1 VKKAVVLS
9 AAYVGI
15 FIISLFFISGVS
27 LIFTWISNYSPE
39 YQSMRFFEPA
49 LQALLSAI
57 APAVALS
64 LMLVLLLRTRTAT
77 RDPFAGLVV
86 TLVAIVLYMGTA
98 LLILQLFQPDT
109 STEVRHTPFFQQRLA
124 QIEQDLLYTGQIQVS
139 ERDEVAIAPLLRIDM
154 DKTQAPR
161 ITYFQEAQ
169 ADPTR
174 RRITT
179 ASGETILEYSPRTTP
194 FYAFIEPP
202 ASLQRISR
210 EVEGI
215 AQSLRQSIAKGW
227 IFLLLITAGHV
238 LFLTGSWSLIRSSR
252 WPLLNAL
259 IALIVFRG
267 FFFLDAAFHSGV
279 FAEAL
284 QVLSLEEYSF
294 LAAPAAFLLLG
305 LLFILWG
312 VVHQPAPAGAV
323 HE

>member
-1 VKKAVVLS
+1 MKKAVVLS

-15 FIISLFFISGVS
+15 FIISLLLITGVS

-39 YQSMRFFEPA
+39 YQSMHFFETAP
-49 LQALLSAI
+49 QALLTAI

-64 LMLVLLLRTRTAT
+64 LMLILLLRTRTSA
-77 RDPFAGLVV
+77 RDPLAGLIV
-86 TLVAIVLYMGTA
+86 TLVAIALYMGTA
-98 LLILQLFQPDT
+98 LLILQLFQPGS
-109 STEVRHTPFFQQRLA
+109 STENRHIPFYQQRMV
-124 QIEQDLLYTGQIQVS
+124 QIEQDLLYAGQIQVP
-139 ERDEVAIAPLLRIDM
+139 EHGQVAISPLLKIDM

-161 ITYFQEAQ
+161 ITYFQKAQ
-169 ADPTR
+169 ADPSQ
-174 RRITT
+174 RRIT
-179 ASGETILEYSPRTTP
+179 APDGKTISEYSPRTTP
-194 FYAFIEPP
+194 FYAFVEPP

-215 AQSLRQSIAKGW
+215 TQVLRQSTAKGW
-227 IFLLLITAGHV
+227 VFLLLITAAHV

-284 QVLSLEEYSF
+284 QVLSLGEYSF
-294 LAAPAAFLLLG
+294 LAAPAAFFLLG
-305 LLFILWG
+305 LLCILWG
-312 VVHQPAPAGAV
+312 VVH
-323 HE
+323 E

>member
-1 VKKAVVLS
+1 MKKAVVLS

-15 FIISLFFISGVS
+15 YIISLLLISGVI
-27 LIFTWISNYSPE
+27 LIFIWISNYSPE
-39 YQSMRFFEPA
+39 YQSMHFFEPA
-49 LQALLSAI
+49 SQALLAAI

-64 LMLVLLLRTRTAT
+64 LMLVLLLRTRTPARS
-77 RDPFAGLVV
+77 RDPLGGLIV
-86 TLVAIVLYMGTA
+86 TLVAIALYMGTA
-98 LLILQLFQPDT
+98 LLVLQFFQPGA
-109 STEVRHTPFFQQRLA
+109 STEVRHTPFFQQRLVH
-124 QIEQDLLYTGQIQVS
+124 IEQDLLYTGQIQVS
-139 ERDEVAIAPLLRIDM
+139 EGDEVSIAPLLKIDM

-161 ITYFQEAQ
+161 ITYFQKAQ

-174 RRITT
+174 RRIT
-179 ASGETILEYSPRTTP
+179 APDGETILEYSPRTTP
-194 FYAFIEPP
+194 FYAFVEPP

-215 AQSLRQSIAKGW
+215 AQVIRRSTAKGW

-238 LFLTGSWSLIRSSR
+238 LFLTGSWSIIRSSR

-267 FFFLDAAFHSGV
+267 FFFLDTAFHSGV

-284 QVLSLEEYSF
+284 QVLSLGEYSF

-305 LLFILWG
+305 LLGILWG
-312 VVHQPAPAGAV
+312 VVH
-323 HE
+323 E